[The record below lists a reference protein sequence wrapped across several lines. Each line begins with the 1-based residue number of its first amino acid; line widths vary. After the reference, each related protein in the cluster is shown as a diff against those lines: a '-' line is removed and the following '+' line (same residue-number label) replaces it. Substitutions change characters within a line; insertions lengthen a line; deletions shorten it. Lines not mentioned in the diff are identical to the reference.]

1 LKISGERNDLSKLRK
16 MDEKNEQD
24 ELLQKAQKV
33 CSGREYCISD
43 IMSLLGRWGA
53 KDEKTKSAVINK
65 LILEKFIDEVRYCRA
80 FARDHFTYSQ
90 WGRVKITQALKSK
103 NIPAEAIAAGLEA
116 IDEGEYLALLK
127 KIIEDQ
133 QKRIK
138 AKNRYEFKGKIL
150 RHALGKGFESHLVYD
165 AINSVFSD
173 RSSE

>member
-1 LKISGERNDLSKLRK
+1 MSKLRK
-16 MDEKNEQD
+16 MGEKNEQD

-43 IMSLLGRWGA
+43 IMSLLDRWGA
-53 KDEKTKSAVINK
+53 RDEKTKSAVINK
-65 LILEKFIDEVRYCRA
+65 LIGEKFIDEVRYCRA

-90 WGRVKITQALKSK
+90 WGRVKITQGLKSK
-103 NIPAEAIAAGLEA
+103 NIPAEAIASGLKA
-116 IDEGEYLALLK
+116 IDEGEYLALLR
-127 KIIEDQ
+127 KIIGEQ

-138 AKNRYEFKGKIL
+138 AKNRYDLKGKIL

-165 AINSVFSD
+165 VINSVFND

>member
-1 LKISGERNDLSKLRK
+1 MG
-16 MDEKNEQD
+16 EKNEQD

-43 IMSLLGRWGA
+43 IMLLLDRWGA

-65 LILEKFIDEVRYCRA
+65 LIGEKFIDEVRYCRA

-90 WGRVKITQALKSK
+90 WGRVKITQGLKSK
-103 NIPAEAIAAGLEA
+103 NIPAEAIASGLEA
-116 IDEGEYLALLK
+116 IDEEEYLALLR
-127 KIIEDQ
+127 KIIREQ

-138 AKNRYEFKGKIL
+138 AKNRYDLKGKIL

-165 AINSVFSD
+165 LINSVFND

>member
-1 LKISGERNDLSKLRK
+1 MSKLRK
-16 MDEKNEQD
+16 MGEKNEQD

-43 IMSLLGRWGA
+43 IMSLLDRWGA
-53 KDEKTKSAVINK
+53 RDEKTKSAVINK
-65 LILEKFIDEVRYCRA
+65 LIGEKFIDEVRYCRA

-90 WGRVKITQALKSK
+90 WGRVKITQGLKSK

-116 IDEGEYLALLK
+116 IDEGEYLALLR
-127 KIIEDQ
+127 KIIGEQ

-138 AKNRYEFKGKIL
+138 AKNRYDLKGKIL

-165 AINSVFSD
+165 VINSVFND

>member
-1 LKISGERNDLSKLRK
+1 MSKLKK
-16 MDEKNEQD
+16 MGEKNEQD

-43 IMSLLGRWGA
+43 IMSLLDRWGA
-53 KDEKTKSAVINK
+53 RDEKTKSAVINK
-65 LILEKFIDEVRYCRA
+65 LIGEKFIDEVRYCRA

-90 WGRVKITQALKSK
+90 WGRVKITQGLKSK
-103 NIPAEAIAAGLEA
+103 NIPAEAIASGLEA
-116 IDEGEYLALLK
+116 IDEEEYLALLR
-127 KIIEDQ
+127 KIIGEQ

-138 AKNRYEFKGKIL
+138 AKNKYDLKGKIL

-165 AINSVFSD
+165 VINSVFND

>member
-1 LKISGERNDLSKLRK
+1 MG
-16 MDEKNEQD
+16 EKNEQD

-43 IMSLLGRWGA
+43 IMLLLDRWGA

-65 LILEKFIDEVRYCRA
+65 LIGEKFIDEVRYCKA

-90 WGRVKITQALKSK
+90 WGRVKITQGLKSK
-103 NIPAEAIAAGLEA
+103 NIPAEAIASGLEA
-116 IDEGEYLALLK
+116 IDEEEYLALLR
-127 KIIEDQ
+127 KIIREQ

-138 AKNRYEFKGKIL
+138 AKNRYDLKGKIL

-165 AINSVFSD
+165 LINSVFND

>member
-1 LKISGERNDLSKLRK
+1 MSKLRK
-16 MDEKNEQD
+16 MGEKNEQD

-43 IMSLLGRWGA
+43 IMSLLDRWGA
-53 KDEKTKSAVINK
+53 RDEKTKSAVINK
-65 LILEKFIDEVRYCRA
+65 LIGEKFLDEVRYCRA

-90 WGRVKITQALKSK
+90 WGRVKITQGLKSK
-103 NIPAEAIAAGLEA
+103 NIPAEAIASGLKA
-116 IDEGEYLALLK
+116 IDEGEYLALLR
-127 KIIEDQ
+127 KIIGEQ

-138 AKNRYEFKGKIL
+138 AKNRYDLKGKIL

-165 AINSVFSD
+165 VINSVFND

>member
-1 LKISGERNDLSKLRK
+1 MG
-16 MDEKNEQD
+16 EKNEQD

-43 IMSLLGRWGA
+43 IMSLLDRWGA
-53 KDEKTKSAVINK
+53 RDEKTKSAVINK
-65 LILEKFIDEVRYCRA
+65 LIEEKFIDEVRYCRA

-116 IDEGEYLALLK
+116 IDEEEYLALLR
-127 KIIEDQ
+127 KIIGEQ

-138 AKNRYEFKGKIL
+138 AKSRYELKGKIL

-165 AINSVFSD
+165 VINSVFN
-173 RSSE
+173 E

>member
-1 LKISGERNDLSKLRK
+1 

-24 ELLQKAQKV
+24 ELLRKAQKV

-43 IMSLLGRWGA
+43 IMSLLDRWGA
-53 KDEKTKSAVINK
+53 RDENARSAIINK
-65 LILEKFIDEVRYCRA
+65 LIGEKFIDEVRYCRA

-103 NIPAEAIAAGLEA
+103 NIPAEAIASGLEA
-116 IDEGEYLALLK
+116 IDEEEYLALLR
-127 KIIEDQ
+127 KIIGEQ

-138 AKNRYEFKGKIL
+138 AKSRYELKGKIL

-165 AINSVFSD
+165 VINSVFN
-173 RSSE
+173 E